1 MNNYYVPLFV
11 PFNIRNN
18 MIHDIQ
24 KDINQIK
31 PQNQYQTLL
40 SYMKEKQIL
49 NALTKR
55 RNDIMKRKLRKN
67 EV

>member
-1 MNNYYVPLFV
+1 MRNYYVPLFV

-49 NALTKR
+49 KGLTKR
-55 RNDIMKRKLRKN
+55 RHDISKQKLRRI
-67 EV
+67 

>member
-1 MNNYYVPLFV
+1 MNKYYVPLFV

-18 MIHDIQ
+18 MIHEI
-24 KDINQIK
+24 KMDINEIK

-49 NALTKR
+49 NGLTKR
-55 RNDIMKRKLRKN
+55 RHDLLRRKI
-67 EV
+67 